1 MRKIPTVAIDR
12 GGSKVLINKSDFD
25 PKKHVT
31 WGSEKPSQPV
41 SEETRPEV
49 QSEAPETPQ
58 DDWET
63 LAERLV
69 MAGLKRPHPN
79 TKLETLRRRVSE
91 L

>member
-12 GGSKVLINKSDFD
+12 NGSKVLINKSDFD
-25 PKKHVT
+25 PKKHVA
-31 WGSEKPSQPV
+31 WGSEEPAL
-41 SEETRPEV
+41 EETRPEV
-49 QSEAPETPQ
+49 QSETPQ